1 MGRIALFRTGRRCYH
16 IGILMHMV
24 RGRNVLGFFFL
35 TTLTASLGK
44 TCFRFRC
51 FLHRFPFAKVMAE
64 GIGIIANVAVAALT
78 GKRGITLFRTG
89 RRRYGFCVYMLMF
102 LLGNFTGFFFTAA
115 FAASLFQS
123 GFFFRCFPDGSPFA
137 EFMAEGIGI
146 SIYITVAALLTGMG
160 RITLL
165 RTGGSGNCF
174 GIGMFMRFSR
184 NFTGFFF
191 ITAYASSLFQ
201 TCFVF
206 RCFLHRFPF
215 TELMAERFRVI
226 TDITVSTLLT
236 GIGRIAFFR
245 TGGVCDNLVIFMV
258 ADSYL
263 YVAEGSHAVCGYL
276 NVCFAVIL
284 CRQHTVSYGYN
295 LGIGRSIA

>member
-1 MGRIALFRTGRRCYH
+1 
-16 IGILMHMV
+16 
-24 RGRNVLGFFFL
+24 
-35 TTLTASLGK
+35 
-44 TCFRFRC
+44 
-51 FLHRFPFAKVMAE
+51 
-64 GIGIIANVAVAALT
+64 
-78 GKRGITLFRTG
+78 
-89 RRRYGFCVYMLMF
+89 
-102 LLGNFTGFFFTAA
+102 
-115 FAASLFQS
+115 
-123 GFFFRCFPDGSPFA
+123 
-137 EFMAEGIGI
+137 MAEGIGI

-226 TDITVSTLLT
+226 TDITVTTLLT

-258 ADSYL
+258 ADSYF

-284 CRQHTVSYGYN
+284 CRQHTVSYGYY

>member
-1 MGRIALFRTGRRCYH
+1 
-16 IGILMHMV
+16 
-24 RGRNVLGFFFL
+24 
-35 TTLTASLGK
+35 
-44 TCFRFRC
+44 
-51 FLHRFPFAKVMAE
+51 MAE

-102 LLGNFTGFFFTAA
+102 LPRDFTGFFFTAA

-123 GFFFRCFPDGSPFA
+123 
-137 EFMAEGIGI
+137 
-146 SIYITVAALLTGMG
+146 
-160 RITLL
+160 
-165 RTGGSGNCF
+165 
-174 GIGMFMRFSR
+174 
-184 NFTGFFF
+184 
-191 ITAYASSLFQ
+191 
-201 TCFVF
+201 CFVF
-206 RCFLHRFPF
+206 RCFLHCFPF
-215 TELMAERFRVI
+215 AEFMTERFRII
-226 TDITVSTLLT
+226 TGITVATLLT

-263 YVAEGSHAVCGYL
+263 YVTEGSHAVCGYL

-284 CRQHTVSYGYN
+284 RRQHTVSYGYY